1 MFDLFLRLL
10 ISFIGSIEEQVP
22 QSGSTVDFFIC
33 LIYDGIMS
41 ENASSGHGPACKSGV
56 RLILG
61 LSVKIKVL
69 L

>member
-1 MFDLFLRLL
+1 MLDLFLRLL
-10 ISFIGSIEEQVP
+10 ISFIGSNSVP
-22 QSGSTVDFFIC
+22 LRSKFCFYVFIC

-41 ENASSGHGPACKSGV
+41 ENASSGHGPARKSV
-56 RLILG
+56 VQLILS